1 MDDGRCAGIVYRPPS
16 APCTSIAESTYLEP
30 LESGSH
36 AAGWRQH
43 GCRIPECWLN
53 FRAHSYRAPV
63 TFSTAALPIRE
74 GTRKEALY
82 SRVFVCLRGFL
93 TDVLA

>member
-1 MDDGRCAGIVYRPPS
+1 MVPCLFPGLHAS
-16 APCTSIAESTYLEP
+16 AVFTIAESTYLEP

-53 FRAHSYRAPV
+53 FRAHSYNTLLGIAPSIAGASRIDRQKRYSLRMLR
-63 TFSTAALPIRE
+63 FTASSLKLEP
-74 GTRKEALY
+74 
-82 SRVFVCLRGFL
+82 RVV
-93 TDVLA
+93 VA